1 MTQNRHTDQ
10 ELLSLLKE
18 NGELAIERI
27 FKQYFP
33 EMTLAV
39 HRLLQ
44 DENMAKDIVQ
54 DVFFKFWTNR
64 DQLNIQSSLKGYL
77 KRSCVNAALDY
88 LRKRKNFRK
97 VESEE
102 ILVQSPSSMR
112 NAAQNLETEELQAQ
126 VNAAIESLHP
136 KCRTV
141 FILSRKEELTYREI
155 AEKLDISVKT
165 VESHMGTALKKLRV
179 LLKPYLSVLIVFGY
193 FF

>member
-1 MTQNRHTDQ
+1 MTQYTHTDE

-27 FKQYFP
+27 FKQYFR
-33 EMTLAV
+33 EMTLSV
-39 HRLLQ
+39 YRLLK
-44 DENMAKDIVQ
+44 DESMAKDIVQ

-64 DQLNIQSSLKGYL
+64 DHLNIQSSLKGYL

-97 VESEE
+97 VENEE
-102 ILVQSPSSMR
+102 ILFQSPSTMR
-112 NAAQNLETEELQAQ
+112 NAAQNLETEELQAK
-126 VNAAIESLHP
+126 VDAAIDSLHP

-141 FILSRKEELTYREI
+141 FMLSRKEELTYREI

-179 LLKPYLSVLIVFGY
+179 LLNPYLCILILFGY

>member
-1 MTQNRHTDQ
+1 MTQHTYTDQ
-10 ELLSLLKE
+10 ELLLLLEE

-27 FKQYFP
+27 FKQYFA
-33 EMTLAV
+33 EMALAA

-44 DENMAKDIVQ
+44 DESMAKDIVQ

-88 LRKRKNFRK
+88 LRKKKNFRK
-97 VESEE
+97 VESDD

-112 NAAQNLETEELQAQ
+112 NAAQNLETEELQAK
-126 VNAAIESLHP
+126 VNRAIDSLHP

-155 AEKLDISVKT
+155 AERLDISVKT

-179 LLKPYLSVLIVFGY
+179 LLKPHLSVLFLFGY

>member
-1 MTQNRHTDQ
+1 MTQYTHTDE

-27 FKQYFP
+27 FKQYFR
-33 EMTLAV
+33 EMTLSV
-39 HRLLQ
+39 HRLLK
-44 DENMAKDIVQ
+44 DESMAKDIVQ

-64 DQLNIQSSLKGYL
+64 DHLNIQSSLKGYL

-97 VESEE
+97 VENEE
-102 ILVQSPSSMR
+102 ILVQSPSTMR
-112 NAAQNLETEELQAQ
+112 NAAQNLETEELQAK
-126 VNAAIESLHP
+126 VDAAIDSLHP

-141 FILSRKEELTYREI
+141 FMLSRKEELTYREI

-179 LLKPYLSVLIVFGY
+179 LLNPYLCILILFGY